1 MRRVEAPVDQ
11 AQQCFGGQIEGAR
24 HRLIGER
31 VEFDGVM
38 NGEKEVALGRRRV
51 NVYIEDT
58 ALRLACVRNE
68 LCQGVDQQRHRIGRD
83 LCGRV
88 ERDCDVPAVHRMLG
102 EAHASKV
109 ADRDIHPEHRDGA
122 AERLVG
128 QAFEPSDKR
137 VVGLEALAGLLLGLA
152 LVP

>member
-1 MRRVEAPVDQ
+1 MTSSQLLTRVSKAGESRAQVVERNVTGGERDRWRVRRVEAPVDQ
-11 AQQCFGGQIEGAR
+11 AQECFGGQIECAR

-38 NGEKEVALGRRRV
+38 NGEKEVTVGRRRV

-68 LCQGVDQQRHRIGRD
+68 LCQGVDQQRYRIGRD

-88 ERDCDVPAVHRMLG
+88 ERECDVPAVHRRL
-102 EAHASKV
+102 
-109 ADRDIHPEHRDGA
+109 RDA
-122 AERLVG
+122 NSS
-128 QAFEPSDKR
+128 Q
-137 VVGLEALAGLLLGLA
+137 
-152 LVP
+152 